1 LGSSLGLNEQDISLK
16 KILIGVHPY
25 LDLVGKGLLQFPW
38 GSSPLEGFIHRID
51 VGGFILLHAENVGK
65 ELELL

>member
-1 LGSSLGLNEQDISLK
+1 MSL
-16 KILIGVHPY
+16 
-25 LDLVGKGLLQFPW
+25 
-38 GSSPLEGFIHRID
+38 GSSPLEGLIHRVD